1 MRGVETIL
9 FLVVLGT
16 VVAAFAGRLRVP
28 APALLVIA
36 GLIVGLLPGVPP
48 VRVTPDLISLLVVV
62 VVVVVGAAAAAAAAV
77 VRGQRGTAVA

>member
-28 APALLVIA
+28 APSLLVIA
-36 GLIVGLLPGVPP
+36 GLVVGLLPRFPPVHVPP
-48 VRVTPDLISLLVVV
+48 
-62 VVVVVGAAAAAAAAV
+62 AV
-77 VRGQRGTAVA
+77 VSPLALPGVSIAVADLFV